1 MVKTKTASARGSSDS
16 LVTLECFITGGPS
29 VFFVPWCSLLAFLL
43 RLRFIFLF
51 FSFFLDRNDARFR
64 DGRDCYGGDKSLAKT
79 EGTHDLADFFPRFF
93 SPIKR
98 ASQLSTLEKT
108 RVLLG

>member
-29 VFFVPWCSLLAFLL
+29 VFSVPWCSLLAFLL

-51 FSFFLDRNDARFR
+51 FSFFFGQERRQIP
-64 DGRDCYGGDKSLAKT
+64 
-79 EGTHDLADFFPRFF
+79 EWPRLLRRRQKF
-93 SPIKR
+93 S
-98 ASQLSTLEKT
+98 
-108 RVLLG
+108 

>member
-16 LVTLECFITGGPS
+16 LVTLECFITGGSS
-29 VFFVPWCSLLAFLL
+29 VFSVPWCSLLAFLL

-64 DGRDCYGGDKSLAKT
+64 NGRDCYGDDKSLAKT
-79 EGTHDLADFFPRFF
+79 EGPHDLADFFPRFF
-93 SPIKR
+93 SPPD
-98 ASQLSTLEKT
+98 
-108 RVLLG
+108 